1 MKDLQS
7 NLGIILLTLVLLLG
21 GLATFSAYRSDWFG
35 VFEAKRPSYDKA
47 LVDMVSVS
55 GGFTVEDLHLSGPE
69 IRKIN
74 FAALSH
80 RETFPHIHLTL
91 NPVTKQRPRT
101 VKRMTP
107 LNYSLTFKTKG
118 ETEVH
123 CWERTVNRRDF
134 ATNMVNSM
142 KRAAEEFLHIRD
154 LPERSKPLM
163 RLYI

>member
-1 MKDLQS
+1 VKNRQS
-7 NLGIILLTLVLLLG
+7 NIGILILVLVLLLG
-21 GLATFSAYRSDWFG
+21 GLATFFAYRSNWFG
-35 VFEAKRPSYDKA
+35 ALTAKGPSYDKA

-55 GGFTVEDLHLSGPE
+55 GGFTVEDLNLSGAE

-91 NPVTKQRPRT
+91 DPVAKQRPKA

-123 CWERTVNRRDF
+123 CWERTVKRRDF
-134 ATNMVNSM
+134 VVTMVNSM
-142 KRAAEEFLHIRD
+142 KRAAKEFLHIRD
-154 LPERSKPLM
+154 LPNRTKPLM